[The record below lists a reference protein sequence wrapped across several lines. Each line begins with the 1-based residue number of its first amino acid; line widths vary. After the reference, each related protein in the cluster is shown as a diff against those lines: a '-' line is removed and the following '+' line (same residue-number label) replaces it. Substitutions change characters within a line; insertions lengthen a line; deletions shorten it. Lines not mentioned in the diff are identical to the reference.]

1 MQNPNLVPAIG
12 SFFIPGLG
20 QFLKGDKGKGIKMLG
35 AAFGAIVLAVITLG
49 IASPLS
55 LIVTIWSVYDAWTQP
70 ALNA

>member
-1 MQNPNLVPAIG
+1 MQNPNLVPAVA

-20 QFLKGDKGKGIKMLG
+20 QFLKGDKSKALKMLG
-35 AAFGAIVLAVITLG
+35 CAFGAVVLAVVTLG

-55 LIVTIWSVYDAWTQP
+55 LVVTAWAVYDAWTKP